1 MTKKSLF
8 IAFVVSLGGFLF
20 GFDAGIISGV
30 MSYVGPEF
38 NLNDAQTGWVV
49 SSPSFSAM
57 IAMLIAGKMSD
68 QVGRKKILIIVAFL
82 YAFSAVAS
90 AYSFDYQTLYISRMI
105 GGLAFGAALILAPTY
120 IAEISNSNNRGT
132 LVSIQQLNIVLGFFA
147 AFLSNYFFNEINS
160 TSGFFNDENVWR
172 WMLGVEFVPAILYFI
187 LMFFVPMSPRWL
199 YNKGKFKTAKEVLI
213 KIHGKDKAEE
223 ESKNIKLKLNE
234 LTKASENELF
244 YTQVLKILL
253 EGKEEKVVLKELQRE
268 PVKGKFLHAD
278 FQRVSR
284 KTKLKVVVPFRFIGE
299 EDCEGVKTE
308 GGVIA
313 KAISEIE
320 IACLAGDIP
329 EAIEIDITNLML
341 NDAIR
346 LSDLTLPEGAEIPGF
361 DEENDQMIVSVN
373 PPRAEEEEPE
383 IVAEGEEGETA
394 DGEETSEDQGASS
407 DDSSEEAESSD

>member
-1 MTKKSLF
+1 
-8 IAFVVSLGGFLF
+8 
-20 GFDAGIISGV
+20 
-30 MSYVGPEF
+30 MS
-38 NLNDAQTGWVV
+38 
-49 SSPSFSAM
+49 
-57 IAMLIAGKMSD
+57 
-68 QVGRKKILIIVAFL
+68 
-82 YAFSAVAS
+82 
-90 AYSFDYQTLYISRMI
+90 
-105 GGLAFGAALILAPTY
+105 
-120 IAEISNSNNRGT
+120 
-132 LVSIQQLNIVLGFFA
+132 
-147 AFLSNYFFNEINS
+147 NEIILNADLRIR
-160 TSGFFNDENVWR
+160 TGTNKTREIRREDA
-172 WMLGVEFVPAILYFI
+172 MVPAIIYG
-187 LMFFVPMSPRWL
+187 
-199 YNKGKFKTAKEVLI
+199 N
-213 KIHGKDKAEE
+213 EE
-223 ESKNIKLKLNE
+223 GSKNIKLKLNE

-244 YTQVLKILL
+244 YTQVLEILL
-253 EGKEEKVVLKELQRE
+253 EGNEEKVVLKELQRE

-284 KTKLKVVVPFRFIGE
+284 KTKLKVVVPFRFNGE
-299 EDCEGVKTE
+299 EECEGVKTG
-308 GGVIA
+308 GGVLS

-394 DGEETSEDQGASS
+394 DGEETTEDQSASN